1 MTDLRSNMAPPE
13 SLRLVDQ
20 VSSLR
25 RSLARQNIR
34 VADMSRAGS
43 LEMRIGSLPPA
54 IDRPG
59 ESVVPL
65 KIERLEGPI
74 RQRRVE
80 GDTSRHSMF
89 RYFLDGSQ
97 KTIPICRV
105 GLAPVIVGLSAA
117 GILYRE
123 TGQQPSLLGDS
134 LRLNQA
140 WIVPRSTGDPQLE
153 ELIREIERTGGHI
166 IDPLTDA
173 SGERHRAYHTLV
185 GDYGKLLTHAYEIA
199 GQIRAAQERDVLQE
213 WAETTGRTDPDH
225 WIVVDGRLLPN
236 VRNAVG
242 VVKELLTQHLG
253 GPEAVSLFDLPQGHR
268 TTAFRYVSAFGE
280 RDQDGVPSPSN
291 ARTMWYMRLWGATG
305 MDARHSLVRIETAHE
320 IDSTDQIDE
329 ISRWILAERLPRPTD
344 DPRWPTLLYP
354 IHYLERILKRRLAEV
369 TTGWPSA

>member
-1 MTDLRSNMAPPE
+1 MTELRSNPAQ
-13 SLRLVDQ
+13 SDSRRLIDQ
-20 VSSLR
+20 VSNLR
-25 RSLARQNIR
+25 VSLARQNIH

-43 LEMRIGSLPPA
+43 LEMRIGSLPPTD
-54 IDRPG
+54 DRRG
-59 ESVVPL
+59 EGVVPL
-65 KIERLEGPI
+65 RIERLEGPI
-74 RQRRVE
+74 RARRIE
-80 GDTSRHSMF
+80 GDTNSRSRF

-123 TGQQPSLLGDS
+123 IARQPTLLGES
-134 LRLNQA
+134 LRLSQA
-140 WIVPRSTGDPQLE
+140 WIVPRNTGDPQLE
-153 ELIREIERTGGHI
+153 ELIQEVERTGGHI

-173 SGERHRAYHTLV
+173 SGDRRHDYHTLI

-199 GQIRAAQERDVLQE
+199 GRIRASQEQEALRE
-213 WAETTGRTDPDH
+213 WAETTGRHDPDH
-225 WIVVDGRLLPN
+225 WIVVDGRLLTN

-268 TTAFRYVSAFGE
+268 TTAFRYVSIAGE
-280 RDQDGVPSPSN
+280 RDGDGAPSPSA

-320 IDSTDQIDE
+320 IDSTEQIDE

-354 IHYLERILKRRLAEV
+354 IHFLERILKRRLAEV
-369 TTGWPSA
+369 TTGWPSL